1 MKIKSLITAIAII
14 IVTSLWIGS
23 GYFTKPSQTSEAPAD
38 KQSEAQEDFIVRY
51 IESKASDFN
60 NTLKIIGKTEP
71 NNLLELRFE
80 TNGTIKKIHTKK
92 GEYIDSGSVICELEP
107 DDRFETF
114 ESAKSNLE
122 DAQVKYFSREELVKA
137 GFNSKNSLISEK
149 SNLEQARASFK
160 RAQIEVDRIEIVAPI
175 NGIIEDIMPDVGE
188 LATIGNVCAILV
200 NTDLIIVSGNVSEK
214 NVSKLAKEMPAKVKL
229 IDGTIV
235 DGVLTYISNVADPNT
250 RTFSTEVTINNSG
263 NNIKVGTTTEV
274 YINNNIL
281 NSHLIPSSI
290 LSLSDDG
297 NIGIK
302 TIDDNNTVKFIEVEV
317 TNLNNKGAYISN
329 LPETIRV
336 ITVGQDYVK
345 PGDKVNA
352 VIDNINYYE

>member
-1 MKIKSLITAIAII
+1 MKIRSLITALAII
-14 IVTSLWIGS
+14 IFTALWVGS

-38 KQSEAQEDFIVRY
+38 VVDEVQEDFTVRY
-51 IESKASDFN
+51 IESKSSDFN
-60 NTLKIIGKTEP
+60 DTFKIIGKTEP

-80 TNGTIKKIHTKK
+80 TNGTIKKIHTEK
-92 GEYIDSGSVICELEP
+92 GEYINSGSVICELEP
-107 DDRFETF
+107 DDRIETF
-114 ESAKSNLE
+114 DSAKAKLD
-122 DAQVKYFSREELVKA
+122 DAQVKFDSREELVKA
-137 GFNSKNSLISEK
+137 GYNSKNSLISEK

-160 RAQIEVDRIEIVAPI
+160 RAQIEVERIETVAPI
-175 NGIIEDIMPDVGE
+175 NGTIDDIIPEVGE
-188 LATIGNVCAILV
+188 LATIGNICAILV
-200 NTDLIIVSGNVSEK
+200 NTDIIIVSGNVSEK
-214 NVSKLAKEMPAKVKL
+214 NVSKLTKGMPAKVRL
-229 IDGTIV
+229 IDGSIV

-250 RTFSTEVTINNSG
+250 RTFSTEVTVDNSK
-263 NNIKVGTTTEV
+263 NTIKVGTTTEV

-281 NSHLIPSSI
+281 NAHLIPSSI
-290 LSLSDDG
+290 LSLSDNG

-302 TIDDNNTVKFIEVEV
+302 IIDDNNKVKFIEVEV

-345 PGDKVNA
+345 PGDTVNA